1 MKKITTAW
9 IIHNF
14 ALLHALVALSCRL
27 AGWEDELLLTILT
40 MSMAVIICAK
50 KGLSIEFSA
59 ASIIVVNILGYFLG
73 NFGARIL
80 EMIFQSTYLVHALAT
95 TITTEILGWSIVFL
109 IKKFQHEGDS
119 SQSGIPTPYL
129 KWLLLAMVGVFILR
143 LTIVTIP
150 SKGILSEINLLDATS
165 KVLSNTVTLILLICL
180 NFLYIRLIPRI
191 TQHWKNTHS
200 AVCLIAFLLATSIVE
215 AMLLENSIQDDSS
228 QRFIVLFLA
237 SLLAELTLYCI
248 IYMINYAF
256 NAHSEMQAERGK
268 ANMAQYRYMKFKQ
281 QVNPHFLFNSLNI
294 LDCLVCEEKTE
305 QASEYIH
312 KLAGIYRYMIKSEEE
327 DLVPL
332 KDEMEFVLRY
342 VDLLKVR
349 FPEGFE
355 VKVDVPEECQRRFVL
370 PCSIQ
375 LLIENATKHNAVN
388 SEEPL
393 TILIT
398 ADGESIRIQNNLIP
412 KITKS
417 PSTGLGLKYL
427 KQQYL
432 NLSGKTITITKTE
445 KDYCVILPLL

>member
-1 MKKITTAW
+1 MKKIKTAW

-59 ASIIVVNILGYFLG
+59 ASIIVVNLLGYFLG

-119 SQSGIPTPYL
+119 SQSGMSTPYL

-143 LTIVTIP
+143 LTIITIP

-191 TQHWKNTHS
+191 TQHWKNTYS

-215 AMLLENSIQDDSS
+215 AMLLENS
-228 QRFIVLFLA
+228 
-237 SLLAELTLYCI
+237 
-248 IYMINYAF
+248 
-256 NAHSEMQAERGK
+256 MQGK
-268 ANMAQYRYMKFKQ
+268 A
-281 QVNPHFLFNSLNI
+281 L
-294 LDCLVCEEKTE
+294 
-305 QASEYIH
+305 
-312 KLAGIYRYMIKSEEE
+312 
-327 DLVPL
+327 
-332 KDEMEFVLRY
+332 
-342 VDLLKVR
+342 
-349 FPEGFE
+349 
-355 VKVDVPEECQRRFVL
+355 
-370 PCSIQ
+370 
-375 LLIENATKHNAVN
+375 
-388 SEEPL
+388 
-393 TILIT
+393 
-398 ADGESIRIQNNLIP
+398 
-412 KITKS
+412 
-417 PSTGLGLKYL
+417 
-427 KQQYL
+427 
-432 NLSGKTITITKTE
+432 
-445 KDYCVILPLL
+445 